1 MHPVLIEN
9 PPKWIFVFSKCI
21 YTCWMALGF
30 EMFLSELWQTFQSYV
45 GSTRSFDQWNVSL
58 VLNREGSIQLFP
70 RLEDFV
76 FENTYLLY
84 KLIILVFAS
93 LLQEM
98 LPVSCML
105 CYFILGIFLGKR
117 KQRERGAWAA
127 VCLFVHL
134 CAAKTSVFIQLWPRS
149 PKQTDFLH

>member
-1 MHPVLIEN
+1 
-9 PPKWIFVFSKCI
+9 
-21 YTCWMALGF
+21 MALGF
-30 EMFLSELWQTFQSYV
+30 EMFLSELWQTSQSYV

-93 LLQEM
+93 LL
-98 LPVSCML
+98 
-105 CYFILGIFLGKR
+105 
-117 KQRERGAWAA
+117 
-127 VCLFVHL
+127 
-134 CAAKTSVFIQLWPRS
+134 
-149 PKQTDFLH
+149 